1 MLLCMEL
8 KKIWKP
14 KILFVIVLIG
24 LLCGYLQLEFPLKY
38 FPNGHPQK
46 EQYQLMLE
54 WTEKY
59 GITME
64 EEERLAAEEPLTL
77 LKEQARVL
85 EERDAPI
92 GEDDVRYQA
101 EALEGALFAY
111 DIRYQHYDVDLENCT
126 FAQQKRLRTLYDEK
140 KLDGLLPY
148 EIMENAQQ
156 YWRWGA
162 MLLILNVL
170 VLLAPVIT
178 RDTLTDM
185 KRLQYTSR
193 QGRNILRTQFGA
205 MLLSAGGIVVLELLV
220 LGWLY
225 AGLGTWRFWKNPIN
239 SFFYGEAYWFDLNF
253 GQYLL
258 FILLIMVLYAGGTAG
273 IAFFISC
280 SSKNYIS
287 LVLKM
292 IPVLFFV
299 GMLADVSIEGLF
311 SFSNPL
317 NRFTGIAGIEVWCGI
332 LVFLVGMVLGGLAYR
347 RLTRMRDF
355 TEGI

>member
-24 LLCGYLQLEFPLKY
+24 LLFGYLRLEFPLKY

-46 EQYQLMLE
+46 EQYQLVLE

-64 EEERLAAEEPLTL
+64 EEERLAAEEPLAL

-85 EERDAPI
+85 EKRDAPI
-92 GEDDVRYQA
+92 GENDVRYQA

-162 MLLILNVL
+162 MLL
-170 VLLAPVIT
+170 
-178 RDTLTDM
+178 
-185 KRLQYTSR
+185 
-193 QGRNILRTQFGA
+193 
-205 MLLSAGGIVVLELLV
+205 SAGGIVVLELLV

-225 AGLGTWRFWKNPIN
+225 AGVGTWRFWKNPIN

-292 IPVLFFV
+292 IPVFFFV

-311 SFSNPL
+311 SFSNSL
-317 NRFTGIAGIEVWCGI
+317 NRLTGIAGIEVWCGI